1 MKVKYLSVKQP
12 IGNFYLTSIEASIL
26 AKFADATERGQD
38 PDAVQREQSAKRIN
52 EISDYCS
59 DTDAT
64 FPTPIIIAVD
74 LSADVRI
81 DEDYIYFDENSI
93 IGDVIDGQ
101 HRLKGLIKSNYI
113 SDFQLPVV
121 FMFDLEPY
129 QKAYVF
135 SIINSKQTR
144 VNMSLIYDL
153 FALSKTRSP
162 YKTCHEIARAL
173 NKEPDSPFFRRLKM
187 LGKKEKDQ
195 NAATL
200 SQGTFIKYLL
210 ELISK
215 NPDKD
220 TRDIKRDISLI
231 DDNNLPL
238 RGYFIS
244 EADPVIHKIILNL
257 FLGLRD
263 VFRKE
268 WEDPSEYI
276 LSKSIGFGAIIKIFP
291 HLYKVG
297 VAQNDLS
304 KDFFACEFEKIKKNL
319 YLNGKEIT
327 SINYGSNEQARAQL
341 ATDLLEAYNS
351 WYSKLSTFTHSVV
364 AH

>member
-12 IGNFYLTSIEASIL
+12 IGNFYLTSIDASIL
-26 AKFADATERGQD
+26 AKFADATERGES
-38 PDAVQREQSAKRIN
+38 PDAVQREQSATRIK
-52 EISDYCS
+52 EISEYCS

-64 FPTPIIIAVD
+64 FPTPIIIAVN
-74 LSADVRI
+74 LSADVNI
-81 DEDYIYFDENSI
+81 DEDYIYFDENSN

-101 HRLKGLIKSNYI
+101 HRLKGLMKSKYI
-113 SDFQLPVV
+113 NDFQLPVV

-173 NKEPDSPFFRRLKM
+173 NKDPESPFYRRLKM
-187 LGKKEKDQ
+187 LGKKEKGQD
-195 NAATL
+195 AATL
-200 SQGTFIKYLL
+200 SQGTFIKYFL

-220 TRDIKRDISLI
+220 SRDIKREISLN
-231 DDNNLPL
+231 DDPSLPL
-238 RGYFIS
+238 RRYFIS
-244 EADPVIHKIILNL
+244 EADAVIHKIILNL
-257 FLGLRD
+257 FSGLRD

-268 WEDPSEYI
+268 WEDPNGYI

-291 HLYKVG
+291 QLYMVG
-297 VAQNDLS
+297 AQQNDLS
-304 KDFFACEFEKIKKNL
+304 REFFADAFKKIKNNL
-319 YLNGKEIT
+319 DQNGTEIT
-327 SINYGSNEQARAQL
+327 SENYGSNEQARAQL
-341 ATDLLEAYNS
+341 AADLLNAYEA
-351 WYSKLSTFTHSVV
+351 
-364 AH
+364 

>member
-1 MKVKYLSVKQP
+1 MKTKYLSVKQP
-12 IGNFYLTSIEASIL
+12 IGDFYLTSLEASVL
-26 AKFADATERGQD
+26 ARIADATARGEH
-38 PDAVQREQSAKRIN
+38 PDAVQREQSKKRIK
-52 EISDYCS
+52 EIAEYCS

-64 FPTPIIIAVD
+64 FPTPIIVAVD
-74 LSADVRI
+74 LSSNVRI
-81 DEDYIYFDENSI
+81 DDDYIYFNENDI

-101 HRLKGLIKSNYI
+101 HRLEGLKNSDYI

-129 QKAYVF
+129 QRAYVF

-173 NKEPDSPFFRRLKM
+173 NKESTSPFYRRLKM
-187 LGKKEKDQ
+187 LGKKEEDQ
-195 NAATL
+195 ELASL

-220 TRDIKRDISLI
+220 SRDIKRNIGLE
-231 DDNNLPL
+231 DDSNLPL
-238 RGYFIS
+238 RRYFID
-244 EADPVIHKIILNL
+244 ENDPVIHKIIINL
-257 FLGLRD
+257 FSGLRE
-263 VFRKE
+263 VFYQE
-268 WEDPSEYI
+268 WEDPNKFI

-291 HLYKVG
+291 KLYIAG
-297 VAQNDLS
+297 VRENDLS
-304 KDFFACEFEKIKKNL
+304 REFFISEFNKIKNNL
-319 YLNGKEIT
+319 DKKGIIIT
-327 SINYGSNEQARAQL
+327 SENYGSNEQARTKL
-341 ATDLLEAYNS
+341 AKDLLEAYS
-351 WYSKLSTFTHSVV
+351 
-364 AH
+364 A